1 MTSASSAAMLSSSLN
16 HLAETWNGAA
26 SYGTSGEALTDLFSQ
41 TSRGL
46 SRTRLLALLDRAWQ
60 SDHLLTMRL
69 IAYVRQVRGGKGERD
84 LGRWSLDWLAEHSP
98 RDLLHNLK
106 HYVDTF
112 GRWGDLVCLT
122 TYASV
127 RKGVFALVAKQLR
140 ADADALDRGERSIS
154 LAAKWVPSEGK
165 KVGEVYGFNRQLAQH
180 MDLSRK
186 ELRQLLTRLR
196 KALDL
201 VETHLA
207 KGTLYQVDYS
217 KTPSVAMNC
226 HGKQGKAFERRD
238 GDRFAAYKAA
248 LTKGD
253 AKVNTSALFP
263 HQVVEKYLAFS
274 DYGVAA
280 GGPDELTEA
289 QWRSVLERL
298 TPKERGHLGETLTV
312 VDTSGSMY
320 CGEYGGKTTTKPITV
335 ALTLG
340 LLVTEVNPNPAF
352 KDLVLT
358 FHEHPEFH
366 RITGTSLHERVAS
379 LAGSRWGG
387 STNFEATFRL
397 ILSKALEYEF
407 SPADMPKTL
416 LVISDM
422 QFNSAGDLTNY
433 QALVKAYEEAG
444 YKVPRLVFWNVNGS
458 TTDFPVTASQADT
471 AMVSGFSIEILRDV
485 LKGEDITPFKV
496 MMRTLERDD
505 YQVITLAPPPA
516 AVAFVEATSVGVAE
530 AAADPSTRETGSG
543 EEGDDLPE
551 PKRAKGGE

>member
-1 MTSASSAAMLSSSLN
+1 MLSSSLAP
-16 HLAETWNGAA
+16 LAETWNGAA
-26 SYGTSGEALTDLFSQ
+26 SYGASGEALTDLFYQ
-41 TSRGL
+41 TARGL
-46 SRTRLLALLDRAWQ
+46 DRTRLRALLDQAWR

-98 RDLLHNLK
+98 RDLLHNLR

-112 GRWGDLVCLT
+112 GRWDDLICLT
-122 TYASV
+122 THPSV
-127 RKGVFALVAKQLR
+127 REGVFALVAKQLR
-140 ADADALDRGERSIS
+140 ADADALGCGERSIS
-154 LAAKWVPSEGK
+154 LAAKWVPSESK
-165 KVGEVYGFNRQLAQH
+165 KESEANMFNRLLAQH
-180 MDLSRK
+180 MELSRK

-201 VETHLA
+201 LETHLA
-207 KGTLYQVDYS
+207 KRTLEQVNYS
-217 KTPSVAMNC
+217 KIPSLAMNR

-248 LTKGD
+248 LTKD
-253 AKVNTSALFP
+253 EAKVNTSALFP
-263 HQVVEKYLAFS
+263 HQVVEKYLEH
-274 DYGVAA
+274 GRVT

-298 TPKERGHLGETLTV
+298 TPEERGHLGETLTV

-320 CGEYGGKTTTKPITV
+320 HGGYGGKTTTMPITV

-366 RITGTSLHERVAS
+366 RITGTSLHERAAS
-379 LAGSRWGG
+379 LAGSSWGG
-387 STNFEATFRL
+387 STNFEATFGL
-397 ILSKALEYEF
+397 ILSKALEYKL

-422 QFNSAGDLTNY
+422 QFNSAGHMTNY

-458 TTDFPVTASQADT
+458 TTNFPVAASQADT

-485 LKGEDITPFKV
+485 LKGEEITPFKV
-496 MMRTLERDD
+496 IMRTLDRDD

-516 AVAFVEATSVGVAE
+516 AVASVETTF
-530 AAADPSTRETGSG
+530 AAVVETALDPSSTREAGTGQ
-543 EEGDDLPE
+543 EGDDLPE
-551 PKRAKGGE
+551 PKRTKGEDPLVLKLVS